1 MIPFAR
7 ISKYGNTAVGLKMI
21 NTFRVGSSHMVLLDN
36 TGILWGI
43 GYNTQMQLGLPSGT
57 NSIGA
62 WTNIHNN
69 VRLVSAGFD
78 STIIV
83 TTDNKIY
90 HTGLNLDSTTATNGW
105 VDITPNMNG
114 IDISTISA
122 LYTTAGILHI
132 CTSDGLLYA
141 YGRNNNS
148 NSGVAGAGS
157 TAITTATLVS
167 LPNAVK
173 DMRYTVA
180 AGTVLCQLIDTKV
193 YGWGRNA
200 NGELGQG
207 NTTAVATPIMIGST
221 SLSIGGGYSAFEL
234 VNTAVNTSGNQYS
247 GQIGNGQTAATHV
260 NVTNF
265 GVRTYPGTIA
275 GTISPIDNNTPF
287 TMALMSTQGIYYT
300 GTTRVPFGGANGT
313 VTVGTYTKCSDLPIP
328 LNDVKQWSTGSIGG
342 AICSST
348 ELYQCG
354 NGVYIAGDG
363 VSAGRFGYRKT
374 PLPWDN
380 Y

>member
-7 ISKYGNTAVGLKMI
+7 MLEYGNIAPGRREI
-21 NTFRVGSSHMVLLDN
+21 DTFRVGATHMVLLDS
-36 TGILWGI
+36 TGVLWGI
-43 GYNTQMQLGLPSGT
+43 GYNTQMQLGLPTGT
-57 NSIGA
+57 NSIGK
-62 WTNIHNN
+62 WTELHSD
-69 VRLVSAGFD
+69 VRLATAAFD

-83 TTDNKIY
+83 TTDNRIY
-90 HTGLNLDSTTATNGW
+90 YTGINLVSTSATAGW
-105 VDITPNMNG
+105 VDITASMNG

-141 YGRNNNS
+141 FGRNNNS
-148 NSGVAGAGS
+148 NAGVPGTPGA
-157 TAITTATLVS
+157 AITTATLVS
-167 LPNAVK
+167 LPGAVK
-173 DMRYTVA
+173 DMRYSVA
-180 AGTVLCQLIDTKV
+180 AGSVLCQLVDTKV

-207 NTTAVATPIMIGST
+207 NTTAATTPVKIGST
-221 SLSIGGGYSAFEL
+221 SVCIGGGYSAFEL

-265 GVRTYPGTIA
+265 GVRTYPGTIS
-275 GTISPIDNNTPF
+275 GTISPIDNNTTF
-287 TMALMSTQGIYYT
+287 TMALMSDEGIYYT
-300 GTTRVPFGGANGT
+300 GTLRTPFGGANGS

-328 LNDVKQWSTGSIGG
+328 LADVKQWSTGLIGG
-342 AICSST
+342 AICNST